1 MLRPARHGA
10 RGRHADERAVLE
22 HGARLLQRPARR
34 ADRGDAVGR
43 PEGIPGGSRRRLPP
57 GAVWPQVGPEVVM
70 LLGVFTLADLPELRE
85 ALPPPVVPGVA
96 VKPYRQSALADGLVR
111 FAGEAVAVVVAGDP
125 YRAADGAAAV
135 GVEYERSG
143 RKSFT
148 TPAARSSPAP

>member
-1 MLRPARHGA
+1 
-10 RGRHADERAVLE
+10 
-22 HGARLLQRPARR
+22 
-34 ADRGDAVGR
+34 
-43 PEGIPGGSRRRLPP
+43 
-57 GAVWPQVGPEVVM
+57 M

-85 ALPPPVVPGVA
+85 APPPPVVPGVA

-125 YRAADGAAAV
+125 YRAPDGAAAV

>member
-1 MLRPARHGA
+1 
-10 RGRHADERAVLE
+10 
-22 HGARLLQRPARR
+22 
-34 ADRGDAVGR
+34 
-43 PEGIPGGSRRRLPP
+43 
-57 GAVWPQVGPEVVM
+57 M

-111 FAGEAVAVVVAGDP
+111 FAGEAVAVVGDP

-135 GVEYERSG
+135 GVENERSG